1 MKEVLK
7 RLDGLYH
14 VVNINEIWN
23 GLGGLYHEV
32 IRKKF
37 GTGLMAFTK
46 K

>member
-1 MKEVLK
+1 MKVVLN

-23 GLGGLYHEV
+23 DLDGLYHEM

-37 GTGLMAFTK
+37 GTGLMAFTM
-46 K
+46 